1 MKYLW
6 FKKTTVIVMA
16 LVFLLAFTACGSYE
30 VRQNNDHDMEQ
41 KWSEGNDSDVP
52 YDDPQT
58 DGGKVMADDPFD
70 GDIPDEELE
79 SNPGPIQKD
88 VIIGEWVHEEGGMS
102 YYFYSDDSYAMT
114 DPYDTY
120 YGVYTFDGYTLIVD
134 DYSGI
139 VENGYFD
146 FSEGSH
152 LYLENTRGKFYYNG
166 KENSTSFDGV
176 HGGNVTPDDPFEGDI
191 TPDEV
196 YTDDDSEE
204 MPHVMIQ
211 KDSIVGE
218 WEHESGDF
226 NYYLYMDDSFEVREG
241 EEIFYGT
248 YSFDGEVILLDDGSG
263 FPVNGT
269 FDFSDGG
276 HLYIEGALGRFYF
289 NGR

>member
-6 FKKTTVIVMA
+6 LKKTTVIVIA

-176 HGGNVTPDDPFEGDI
+176 HGGNVTPDDPFEANI

-196 YTDDDSEE
+196 YTDDDREE

-226 NYYLYMDDSFEVREG
+226 NYNLYMDDSFEVREG
-241 EEIFYGT
+241 EEIFYGA

-263 FPVNGT
+263 FPINGT